1 VLQIEF
7 YTYLHMFVVW
17 FETDVMA
24 LRALVV
30 GGVTVVV
37 GGVTVVVG
45 GVTVVVAWGW
55 LQRSS
60 EQQWVVTS
68 RFPLPHVCV
77 DYCNKDNLKT
87 R

>member
-37 GGVTVVVG
+37 GE
-45 GVTVVVAWGW
+45 VTVVVAWGW

-68 RFPLPHVCV
+68 RFPLSHVCV